1 MVVHRLKPAG
11 DEPLEQAEAALER
24 LGSANRGL
32 QAEIMER
39 QSQEDWQAE
48 RVLFRAMIE
57 QVQDYLYVKDLQGR
71 FVIVN
76 PAVAADFGCEPED
89 VVGRTDFDFHPKE
102 LAVQFRRDEQKIIDS
117 EEPMIDREEFVITPS
132 GNKKWVSTSKLPLR
146 DDSGRVIG
154 IVGIARDITDR
165 KRAEEQVHFMAH
177 HDVLSGLPN
186 RVRLMD
192 RLTEALRDAKRR
204 GSRVVVIFID
214 LDNFKD
220 VNDSLGHHAGD
231 CVLRAVAK
239 RMVGCIRATDTVA
252 RFGGDEFVILLND
265 AEKKVTAAVV
275 EKIRARISEPIVV
288 DDHTFHITC
297 SMGVASYPAD
307 GTNAEMLL
315 SNADAA
321 MYRAKA
327 NGRDRVQ
334 TYAIEMTLA
343 AEEKQRLQ
351 EGMRTALERDE
362 FTLQFQPQFDIETR
376 QVLAVEALARWNHA
390 DFGPIDPSKFIP
402 IAEESG
408 FIVELGDWVL
418 REACRQCKAWHDAG
432 LPPIRICVNVSAR
445 QFREKKWVGRVRDAL
460 KETGLEPQY
469 LELELTESMLMHDVP
484 QAVATMRAL
493 QAVGVQFA
501 IDDFGTG
508 YSSLSALKTF
518 PVARLKL
525 DGSFVRNLPQDDDD
539 IGIATAVLSLGR
551 RLKMDVVAEGVETA
565 DQLDFLRDHRCEA
578 AQGFLFSPP
587 LDAGA
592 LEEMMRAG
600 GFGGKLTER

>member
-1 MVVHRLKPAG
+1 MG
-11 DEPLEQAEAALER
+11 QAEAALER

-48 RVLFRAMIE
+48 RALFRAMIE

-76 PAVAADFGCEPED
+76 PAVAADFGCEPDD

-102 LAVQFRRDEQKIIDS
+102 LAVQFHRDEQKIIDS
-117 EEPMIDREEFVITPS
+117 EEPMIAREEFVITPN
-132 GNKKWVSTSKLPLR
+132 GNKKWVSTSKQPLR
-146 DDSGRVIG
+146 DNSGRVIG

-165 KRAEEQVHFMAH
+165 KKAEEQVHFMAH

-192 RLTEALRDAKRR
+192 RLTKALHRAQRR
-204 GSRVVVIFID
+204 GSRVVVIFVD

-231 CVLRAVAK
+231 VVLRTVAK

-252 RFGGDEFVILLND
+252 RFGGDEFVILLDD
-265 AEKKVTAAVV
+265 AAKKVTAAVV
-275 EKIRARISEPIVV
+275 EKIRTRISEPIIV

-307 GTNAEMLL
+307 GTNAEVLL

-351 EGMRTALERDE
+351 EGMRAALERNE
-362 FTLQFQPQFDIETR
+362 FTLQFQPQFDIETG

-390 DFGPIDPSKFIP
+390 DLGPINPSKFIP

-408 FIVELGDWVL
+408 LIVRLGDWVL
-418 REACRQCKAWHDAG
+418 REACRQCKAWHDSG
-432 LPPIRICVNVSAR
+432 LPPVRICVNVSAR
-445 QFREKKWVGRVRDAL
+445 QFRETKWVGRVRKAL
-460 KETGLEPQY
+460 LETGLEPQY

-484 QAVATMRAL
+484 QAVATMRKL
-493 QAVGVQFA
+493 QAIGVQFA

-539 IGIATAVLSLGR
+539 MGIATAVLSLGR

-565 DQLDFLRDHRCEA
+565 DQLGFLRDHKCEA

-587 LDAGA
+587 LDACA
-592 LEEMMRAG
+592 LEDMMRAG
-600 GFGGKLTER
+600 NRQGKLTER